1 MQANEKFARQC
12 HIVSFTFWTVIFG
25 QHQWSK
31 HQLFSQIQVC
41 HNYALCCPH
50 FDLDLA
56 QTNMTGLRH
65 ICLAGDDLNSAKQNS
80 VLNPLVMA
88 QVPSVKSSLLEMLES
103 WGSEEAAATGRRWQA
118 AAIEAVEQ
126 ERAGACFGYQ
136 KRLASTVERDGERLN
151 SVAKSLIIYSGSA
164 ARCILSKC

>member
-1 MQANEKFARQC
+1 MQASEKFARQC

-25 QHQWSK
+25 QPQWSK
-31 HQLFSQIQVC
+31 HQVLSQIQVC

-50 FDLDLA
+50 FGLDLA

-88 QVPSVKSSLLEMLES
+88 QVPSVKSPGNARVLGIRRSSSHRKEVA
-103 WGSEEAAATGRRWQA
+103 GSCNREAA
-118 AAIEAVEQ
+118 EQ

>member
-1 MQANEKFARQC
+1 MQANEKFAWQC

-25 QHQWSK
+25 QPQWSK

-56 QTNMTGLRH
+56 QTYMTGLRH

-88 QVPSVKSSLLEMLES
+88 QVPSVKSPGNARVLGIRRSSSHRKEVA
-103 WGSEEAAATGRRWQA
+103 GSCNRGSG
-118 AAIEAVEQ
+118 I
-126 ERAGACFGYQ
+126 G
-136 KRLASTVERDGERLN
+136 
-151 SVAKSLIIYSGSA
+151 KSRGMFWLPEKIGKHSREGWREIKLCG
-164 ARCILSKC
+164 